1 MPAEPFSFFFFF
13 QHLLTVSVFVRRGR
27 GVDKKVDVEYR
38 QLNCCGKYDLRLEN
52 FIPLEF
58 DSCFACIS
66 FKG

>member
-1 MPAEPFSFFFFF
+1 M
-13 QHLLTVSVFVRRGR
+13 SVFVRMGR
-27 GVDKKVDVEYR
+27 EVDKKVDVEYR